1 MTEKIKKKTE
11 FKDIWDVLYNVD
23 IKPYMNKKMDL
34 DFVSWARIYTIMA
47 EQFPN
52 FEWGNIDHEGMP
64 YKTLPNGTAQVTTF
78 VEIDGVRRE
87 MTLPVMDNRMKST
100 TNVDATV
107 VNKNVWRCFVKN
119 CAIFGLGM
127 RVYSTLEEDLNDIGT
142 QPEKEIGKELS
153 ESPKP
158 KATIQPKDSSK
169 NIKETLTPYEDGYP
183 TDKVDTK
190 KSEMFLELVDKYL
203 DSDNL
208 TSEELSSFY
217 SNETNKPQF
226 DKLKKELPDYYK
238 AIIEKFKSVKQSLE
252 NKETN

>member
-1 MTEKIKKKTE
+1 MTEKAKKKTE

-23 IKPYMNKKMDL
+23 MKPYINKKMDL

-52 FEWGNIDHEGMP
+52 FEWGNIEYEGMP

-127 RVYSTLEEDLNDIGT
+127 RVYSTLEEDLQDIG
-142 QPEKEIGKELS
+142 EKAEPQQGKKP
-153 ESPKP
+153 SPKP
-158 KATIQPKDSSK
+158 TNKDSSG
-169 NIKETLTPYEDGYP
+169 NIKEEEVLDVAESEIFM
-183 TDKVDTK
+183 KMVD
-190 KSEMFLELVDKYL
+190 SYL
-203 DSDNL
+203 DADNL
-208 TSEELSSFY
+208 KSDELSGFY
-217 SNETNKPQF
+217 KANKNSF
-226 DKLKKELPDYYK
+226 DKLKKELPKYYEK
-238 AIIEKFKSVKQSLE
+238 LIEKFASVKKTLE
-252 NKETN
+252 EK

>member
-1 MTEKIKKKTE
+1 MTEKAKKKTE

-23 IKPYMNKKMDL
+23 MKPCINKKMDL

-52 FEWGNIDHEGMP
+52 FEWGNIEYEGMP

-100 TNVDATV
+100 ANVDATV
-107 VNKNVWRCFVKN
+107 INKNVWRCFVKN

-127 RVYSTLEEDLNDIGT
+127 RVYSQIEEDLNDIGT

-169 NIKETLTPYEDGYP
+169 NIKEDV
-183 TDKVDTK
+183 VDTK

-203 DSDNL
+203 DSENL